1 MQQSPLSLQLPTPS
15 KQLWPTKGESMS
27 TSIFDLTGKVVAITG
42 AAGGIGM
49 AVCRQLGSSG
59 ATIVMS
65 DFNEGTLNEGKRELE
80 KAGVKVESFVCDA
93 SNEKDVIAFFDF
105 ISGKYGVADVLV
117 NNAALGNHRAPQDT
131 SLEEW
136 NRVLSIS
143 LTGYFLN
150 AREFSK
156 LLLKAEKP
164 GVLVNISSIAG
175 SSAIGRG
182 NLAYSTAKGGVNQ
195 FTRELAIEWA
205 KSKIR
210 VNAIQPC
217 SVNTPGWRKWVEEE
231 GEKARVLMETLVR
244 GIPLGRVAEPEDIA
258 AAVHFLASDA
268 SSMITG
274 TILPVDGGNLAYNAG
289 GTLGDY

>member
-1 MQQSPLSLQLPTPS
+1 
-15 KQLWPTKGESMS
+15 MS
-27 TSIFDLTGKVVAITG
+27 TTVFDLTGKVVVITG

-65 DFNEGTLNEGKRELE
+65 DIDEVGLERSKTELNSMGINCRTFK
-80 KAGVKVESFVCDA
+80 GNSSIES
-93 SNEKDVIAFFDF
+93 EVIALFNFVIKEFGAPD
-105 ISGKYGVADVLV
+105 ILI
-117 NNAALGNHRAPQDT
+117 NNAAQGIHTPPQETTLD
-131 SLEEW
+131 EW
-136 NRVLSIS
+136 NRVLGTS

-156 LLLKAEKP
+156 L
-164 GVLVNISSIAG
+164 VLAAKKQAAIVNISSIAG

-182 NLAYSTAKGGVNQ
+182 NFAYSTAKGGVNQ
-195 FTRELAIEWA
+195 FTKELAVEWA
-205 KSKIR
+205 KAGIR

-217 SVNTPGWRKWVEEE
+217 SVNTPGWRKWVETE
-231 GEKARVLMETLVR
+231 GEKARELTELLLR

-258 AAVHFLASDA
+258 NAVHFLVSDA
-268 SSMITG
+268 AAMITG
-274 TILPVDGGNLAYNAG
+274 VILPVDGGNLAYNAG

>member
-1 MQQSPLSLQLPTPS
+1 M
-15 KQLWPTKGESMS
+15 TK
-27 TSIFDLTGKVVAITG
+27 SIFDLSGKVVAVTG

-49 AVCRQLGSSG
+49 AICRQLGSNG

-65 DFNEGTLNEGKRELE
+65 DFNEATLNEGKAELE
-80 KAGVKVESFVCDA
+80 AAGIKVDSFVCNT
-93 SNEKDVIAFFDF
+93 SNEEEVVAFFKF
-105 ISGKYGVADVLV
+105 IAGKYGVADVLV
-117 NNAALGNHRAPQDT
+117 NNAAAGTHTPPQDT

-136 NRVLSIS
+136 NRVIGTS

-156 LLLKAEKP
+156 LLLKAKKP
-164 GVLVNISSIAG
+164 GALVNISSIAG

-182 NLAYSTAKGGVNQ
+182 NFAYSVAKGGVNQ

-205 KSKIR
+205 KAKIR

-217 SVNTPGWRKWVEEE
+217 SVNTPGWRKWIEEE
-231 GEKARVLMETLVR
+231 GEKAKVLTAKLVS

-258 AAVHFLASDA
+258 NAVHFLASDA
-268 SSMITG
+268 AAMVTG